1 MGEHGAMIRRIGLVL
16 LLAVGL
22 LLTGCSAV
30 QDWAAN
36 GLASDDSA
44 EAPATSDV
52 PESTTRPWPSADPTS
67 TPTATA
73 TPTPTPKAEKT
84 ASPTPAA
91 DEEQASTQQTAQQK
105 PEPEPEPELVAGPP
119 IWGVGSSGDEVRA
132 LQARL
137 AQIRWFNE
145 DPTGYYGD
153 VTATAVSGFQG
164 KRGFPV
170 VGYVDQRTWDRIV
183 SMTTVPTQ
191 DELYPP
197 EPEPEPVK
205 AAAPAAVPG
214 LDSRCLTGRAICVDK
229 SQSVVRW
236 VVDGQV
242 KLTLDARFGSEL
254 LPTREGQFSVQR
266 KVRDEYSRLYDDA
279 PMPLAVYFS
288 GGQAVHYSPDF
299 VAYGYN
305 GSSHGCVNTRSWDG
319 MSYLFDSAQV
329 GDKVIVYWS

>member
-1 MGEHGAMIRRIGLVL
+1 MYDHRRVKRRRGLVL
-16 LLAVGL
+16 LAALGL
-22 LLTGCSAV
+22 MLSGCGAV
-30 QDWAAN
+30 QDWAAT
-36 GLASDDSA
+36 GVADA
-44 EAPATSDV
+44 
-52 PESTTRPWPSADPTS
+52 PSASPVADETPKGTPAASPTPVEPA
-67 TPTATA
+67 PTLSS
-73 TPTPTPKAEKT
+73 TPTPTTDPKPKPK
-84 ASPTPAA
+84 PTQEPTV
-91 DEEQASTQQTAQQK
+91 EQTVT
-105 PEPEPEPELVAGPP
+105 EPEPEPELVAGPP
-119 IWGVGSSGDEVRA
+119 IWGVGASGDQVRE

-137 AQIRWFNE
+137 AQIQWFTQ

-153 VTATAVSGFQG
+153 VTANAVSGFQA

-183 SMTTVPTQ
+183 SMTTTPTQ
-191 DELYPP
+191 DELFPP
-197 EPEPEPVK
+197 EPEPEVV
-205 AAAPAAVPG
+205 AAPAPG
-214 LDSRCLTGRAICVDK
+214 LDPRCTTGRAICVDK

-266 KVRDEYSRLYDDA
+266 KVRDEYSRLYDNA

-319 MSYLFDSAQV
+319 MSYLFDAAQI

>member
-1 MGEHGAMIRRIGLVL
+1 MVG
-16 LLAVGL
+16 LLAAAL
-22 LLTGCSAV
+22 LLTGCGTV
-30 QDWAAN
+30 GDWVDAA
-36 GLASDDSA
+36 SQ
-44 EAPATSDV
+44 
-52 PESTTRPWPSADPTS
+52 
-67 TPTATA
+67 PTASEDPSGEPREDA
-73 TPTPTPKAEKT
+73 SEEGREDASAAAADAETPT
-84 ASPTPAA
+84 ASPTPTPEPSNADRADAA
-91 DEEQASTQQTAQQK
+91 QSPKPK
-105 PEPEPEPELVAGPP
+105 PEPEPEPESKPEPEPESKPEPEPELVAGPP
-119 IWGVGSSGDEVRA
+119 IWGLGAEGDDVRD

-137 AQIRWFNE
+137 RQIQWFNQ

-153 VTATAVSGFQG
+153 VTASAVSGFQA

-183 SMTTVPTQ
+183 SMTLLPTQ

-197 EPEPEPVK
+197 PPEPEPEVV
-205 AAAPAAVPG
+205 AAPAPG

-229 SQSVVRW
+229 SQSLVRW

-242 KLTLDARFGSEL
+242 QLTLDARFGSEL

-266 KVRDEYSRLYDDA
+266 KVRDEYSRLYDNA

-299 VAYGYN
+299 VANGYN

-319 MSYLFDSAQV
+319 MSYLFDAAQI

>member
-1 MGEHGAMIRRIGLVL
+1 MYDHGSVKRRRGLVL
-16 LLAVGL
+16 LAALGL
-22 LLTGCSAV
+22 MLSGCGAV
-30 QDWAAN
+30 QDWAAT
-36 GLASDDSA
+36 GVPDAPSASPVADKTPQPT
-44 EAPATSDV
+44 PATSPTPV
-52 PESTTRPWPSADPTS
+52 EPAPTPSS
-67 TPTATA
+67 
-73 TPTPTPKAEKT
+73 TPTPTT
-84 ASPTPAA
+84 DASPKPKPKPTQEPTV
-91 DEEQASTQQTAQQK
+91 EQAVA
-105 PEPEPEPELVAGPP
+105 EPEPEPELVAGPP
-119 IWGVGSSGDEVRA
+119 IWGVGASGDQVRE

-137 AQIRWFNE
+137 AQIQWFTQ

-153 VTATAVSGFQG
+153 VTANAVSGFQA

-183 SMTTVPTQ
+183 SMTSTPTQ
-191 DELYPP
+191 DQLFPP
-197 EPEPEPVK
+197 EPEPEPEVV
-205 AAAPAAVPG
+205 AAPAPG
-214 LDSRCLTGRAICVDK
+214 LDPRCTTGRAICVDK

-266 KVRDEYSRLYDDA
+266 KVRDEYSRLYDNA

-319 MSYLFDSAQV
+319 MSYLFDAAQI

>member
-1 MGEHGAMIRRIGLVL
+1 MYDHGSVKRRRGLVL
-16 LLAVGL
+16 LAALGL
-22 LLTGCSAV
+22 MLSGCGAV
-30 QDWAAN
+30 QDWAAT
-36 GLASDDSA
+36 GVPDAPSASPVADQTPQPT
-44 EAPATSDV
+44 PATSPTPV
-52 PESTTRPWPSADPTS
+52 EPAPTPSS
-67 TPTATA
+67 
-73 TPTPTPKAEKT
+73 TPTPTT
-84 ASPTPAA
+84 DASPKPKPKPTQEPTV
-91 DEEQASTQQTAQQK
+91 EQAVA
-105 PEPEPEPELVAGPP
+105 EPEPEPELVAGPP
-119 IWGVGSSGDEVRA
+119 IWGVGASGDQVRE

-137 AQIRWFNE
+137 AQIQWFTQ

-153 VTATAVSGFQG
+153 VTANAVSGFQS

-183 SMTTVPTQ
+183 SMTSTPTQ
-191 DELYPP
+191 DQLFPP
-197 EPEPEPVK
+197 EPEPEPEVV
-205 AAAPAAVPG
+205 AAPAPG
-214 LDSRCLTGRAICVDK
+214 LDPRCTTGRAICVDK

-266 KVRDEYSRLYDDA
+266 KVRDEYSRLYDNA

-319 MSYLFDSAQV
+319 MSYLFDAAQI

>member
-1 MGEHGAMIRRIGLVL
+1 MLVS
-16 LLAVGL
+16 VGL
-22 LLTGCSAV
+22 LLSGCSAV
-30 QDWAAN
+30 EEWAST
-36 GLASDDSA
+36 GPPSDAAVTPTPTPEPDA
-44 EAPATSDV
+44 APSPT
-52 PESTTRPWPSADPTS
+52 PSA
-67 TPTATA
+67 TPTASPTA
-73 TPTPTPKAEKT
+73 TPTPQATSTPT
-84 ASPTPAA
+84 PSPTPSPTPTKRA
-91 DEEQASTQQTAQQK
+91 EPKPEPT

-137 AQIRWFNE
+137 AQIRWFTQ

-153 VTATAVSGFQG
+153 VTANAVSGFQG

-191 DELYPP
+191 DQLYPP
-197 EPEPEPVK
+197 EPEPEPEVV
-205 AAAPAAVPG
+205 AAPAPG
-214 LDSRCLTGRAICVDK
+214 LDSRCMTGRAICVDK

-266 KVRDEYSRLYDDA
+266 KVRDEYSRIYDDA

-299 VAYGYN
+299 VANGYN

-319 MSYLFDSAQV
+319 MSYLFDSAQI

>member
-1 MGEHGAMIRRIGLVL
+1 MKRRRGLVL
-16 LLAVGL
+16 LAALGL
-22 LLTGCSAV
+22 MLSGCGAV
-30 QDWAAN
+30 QDWAAT
-36 GLASDDSA
+36 GVPDAPSASPVADKTPQPT
-44 EAPATSDV
+44 PATSPTPV
-52 PESTTRPWPSADPTS
+52 EPAPTPSS
-67 TPTATA
+67 
-73 TPTPTPKAEKT
+73 TPTPTT
-84 ASPTPAA
+84 DASPKPKPKPTQEPTV
-91 DEEQASTQQTAQQK
+91 EQAVA
-105 PEPEPEPELVAGPP
+105 EPEPEPELVAGPP
-119 IWGVGSSGDEVRA
+119 IWGVGASGDQVRE

-137 AQIRWFNE
+137 AQIQWFTQ

-153 VTATAVSGFQG
+153 VTANAVSGFQA

-183 SMTTVPTQ
+183 SMTSTPTQ
-191 DELYPP
+191 DQLFPP
-197 EPEPEPVK
+197 EPEPEPEVV
-205 AAAPAAVPG
+205 AAPAPG
-214 LDSRCLTGRAICVDK
+214 LDPRCTTGRAICVDK

-266 KVRDEYSRLYDDA
+266 KVRDEYSRLYDNA

-319 MSYLFDSAQV
+319 MSYLFDAAQI

>member
-1 MGEHGAMIRRIGLVL
+1 MLV
-16 LLAVGL
+16 AVGL
-22 LLTGCSAV
+22 LLGGCSAV
-30 QDWAAN
+30 EDWAST
-36 GLASDDSA
+36 GLPSDA
-44 EAPATSDV
+44 AATPTATSEPV
-52 PESTTRPWPSADPTS
+52 TEPTATPAATPTASAAPTTTPET
-67 TPTATA
+67 TATA
-73 TPTPTPKAEKT
+73 TPSATPKKK
-84 ASPTPAA
+84 PKP
-91 DEEQASTQQTAQQK
+91 K
-105 PEPEPEPELVAGPP
+105 PEPTPEPEPELVAGPP
-119 IWGVGSSGDEVRA
+119 IWGVGASGDEVRA

-137 AQIRWFNE
+137 AQIQWFNQ

-153 VTATAVSGFQG
+153 VTANAVSGFQG

-191 DELYPP
+191 DQLYPP
-197 EPEPEPVK
+197 EPEPEPEVV
-205 AAAPAAVPG
+205 AAPAPG
-214 LDSRCLTGRAICVDK
+214 LDSRCTTGRAICVDK

-319 MSYLFDSAQV
+319 MSYLFDAAQI